1 MSRTRIVGGK
11 ITEIVHGDYNI
22 YSASDIIFNSEKTV
36 IPNGKKGIV
45 IGNKVEKITS
55 KDNSN
60 DEENNKPEY
69 IVEFKH
75 TPSYDGEFGFDWM
88 RGNWLTG
95 DCVEGLEELKKIYT
109 PFQVN
114 LKHYQ
119 TQKPY
124 GDYYVPWLIMFPNHK
139 EKIGKEVQLLVTAP
153 MEYQDSSLLNS
164 TEDEEFS
171 LKTSNPS
178 LRVEPSKL
186 NINDCLSGAVIT
198 IYCDSPLK
206 NDETITAI
214 ASNGAI
220 VGKINVMKNSHY
232 QELIINIH
240 IVNVYIID
248 NPNFNKSIIE
258 TEVNSIGGLQI
269 IEDYL
274 NKRSL
279 NQALIQVKFQ
289 YNKGNT
295 YDVGIKQKDLLSI
308 NEGKNP
314 KTNKKSEKYAPFI
327 DILIDK
333 NNFVLD
339 KRKVIDLFSL
349 LFKEKYKEVLNTRS
363 IILHLTSLL
372 SKAGGISSICPLD
385 ERNSVIFKTNLSHLF
400 SYAHEIGH
408 VLGLPHTFLNE
419 GKNYQQLAREAE
431 IYARKR
437 KEIADKIRNFIK
449 HAINMRSPN
458 IDKIKSENEAEF
470 IEAETQGK
478 KWEII
483 ARDYRKI
490 QKYDIYKFR
499 QKKTSNI
506 MDYDLNDHK
515 FFNKY
520 QIDIMQSETKKY
532 YAKK

>member
-36 IPNGKKGIV
+36 IPNGKQGIV

-186 NINDCLSGAVIT
+186 NMNDCLSGEVIT

-232 QELIINIH
+232 QDLT
-240 IVNVYIID
+240 VNVYVIKSYLTDKNYTNDYGKKVVD
-248 NPNFNKSIIE
+248 NKLSE
-258 TEVNSIGGLQI
+258 IGGLQAI
-269 IEDYL
+269 KNYL
-274 NKRSL
+274 NKKSL
-279 NQALIQVKFQ
+279 NQALIQVNLIDIDEKGKPFDWGFRKSSLEIA
-289 YNKGNT
+289 NKGLDPEFNNDNAPT
-295 YDVGIKQKDLLSI
+295 NIFYTEFKDMLVDRNKMLFDDGKFI
-308 NEGKNP
+308 NFINFQFEKKYKKMFGKNI
-314 KTNKKSEKYAPFI
+314 TNYIKK
-327 DILIDK
+327 
-333 NNFVLD
+333 
-339 KRKVIDLFSL
+339 
-349 LFKEKYKEVLNTRS
+349 
-363 IILHLTSLL
+363 
-372 SKAGGISSICPLD
+372 
-385 ERNSVIFKTNLSHLF
+385 
-400 SYAHEIGH
+400 
-408 VLGLPHTFLNE
+408 
-419 GKNYQQLAREAE
+419 
-431 IYARKR
+431 
-437 KEIADKIRNFIK
+437 
-449 HAINMRSPN
+449 
-458 IDKIKSENEAEF
+458 
-470 IEAETQGK
+470 K
-478 KWEII
+478 K
-483 ARDYRKI
+483 
-490 QKYDIYKFR
+490 
-499 QKKTSNI
+499 
-506 MDYDLNDHK
+506 L
-515 FFNKY
+515 
-520 QIDIMQSETKKY
+520 
-532 YAKK
+532 

>member
-1 MSRTRIVGGK
+1 M
-11 ITEIVHGDYNI
+11 
-22 YSASDIIFNSEKTV
+22 
-36 IPNGKKGIV
+36 
-45 IGNKVEKITS
+45 
-55 KDNSN
+55 
-60 DEENNKPEY
+60 
-69 IVEFKH
+69 
-75 TPSYDGEFGFDWM
+75 
-88 RGNWLTG
+88 
-95 DCVEGLEELKKIYT
+95 EELKKIYT

-153 MEYQDSSLLNS
+153 MEYQG

-178 LRVEPSKL
+178 LKVEPSKL
-186 NINDCLSGAVIT
+186 NMNDCLNGAVIT
-198 IYCDSPLK
+198 IYCDSPLI

-240 IVNVYIID
+240 IANVYIID

-349 LFKEKYKEVLNTRS
+349 LFT
-363 IILHLTSLL
+363 
-372 SKAGGISSICPLD
+372 
-385 ERNSVIFKTNLSHLF
+385 
-400 SYAHEIGH
+400 
-408 VLGLPHTFLNE
+408 
-419 GKNYQQLAREAE
+419 
-431 IYARKR
+431 
-437 KEIADKIRNFIK
+437 
-449 HAINMRSPN
+449 
-458 IDKIKSENEAEF
+458 
-470 IEAETQGK
+470 
-478 KWEII
+478 
-483 ARDYRKI
+483 
-490 QKYDIYKFR
+490 
-499 QKKTSNI
+499 
-506 MDYDLNDHK
+506 
-515 FFNKY
+515 
-520 QIDIMQSETKKY
+520 
-532 YAKK
+532 

>member
-22 YSASDIIFNSEKTV
+22 YSASDIIFNSEKSV
-36 IPNGKKGIV
+36 IPNGKQGIV

-186 NINDCLSGAVIT
+186 NMNDCLSGAVIT

-232 QELIINIH
+232 QDLT
-240 IVNVYIID
+240 VNVYVIKSYLTDKNYTNDYGKKVVD
-248 NPNFNKSIIE
+248 NKLSE
-258 TEVNSIGGLQI
+258 IGGLQAI
-269 IEDYL
+269 KNYL
-274 NKRSL
+274 NKKSL
-279 NQALIQVKFQ
+279 NQALIQV
-289 YNKGNT
+289 N
-295 YDVGIKQKDLLSI
+295 L
-308 NEGKNP
+308 
-314 KTNKKSEKYAPFI
+314 I
-327 DILIDK
+327 DIDEK
-333 NNFVLD
+333 GKPFGWC
-339 KRKVIDLFSL
+339 
-349 LFKEKYKEVLNTRS
+349 FK
-363 IILHLTSLL
+363 
-372 SKAGGISSICPLD
+372 
-385 ERNSVIFKTNLSHLF
+385 
-400 SYAHEIGH
+400 
-408 VLGLPHTFLNE
+408 
-419 GKNYQQLAREAE
+419 
-431 IYARKR
+431 
-437 KEIADKIRNFIK
+437 
-449 HAINMRSPN
+449 
-458 IDKIKSENEAEF
+458 
-470 IEAETQGK
+470 
-478 KWEII
+478 
-483 ARDYRKI
+483 
-490 QKYDIYKFR
+490 KYDIVSRVPIVYIK
-499 QKKTSNI
+499 
-506 MDYDLNDHK
+506 
-515 FFNKY
+515 
-520 QIDIMQSETKKY
+520 EC
-532 YAKK
+532 